1 VGLSEEVARLRDAI
15 ERLKQVS
22 SELKIG
28 ELVAQLRDIVDD
40 LYHYV
45 SKDAEHFFIKQV
57 YGGVKVCGRY
67 FEFYVDKASL
77 DMTVKEVYN
86 MFFNNVEVF
95 LTMMKQAIALLHDVV
110 ELLSKRL
117 DVVALIRE
125 AEQALS
131 KLQQAYS

>member
-1 VGLSEEVARLRDAI
+1 VGLSEEVVRLKDAI
-15 ERLKQVS
+15 ERLKQIS
-22 SELKIG
+22 DELKIS
-28 ELVAQLRDIVDD
+28 ELVAQLRDVIDD
-40 LYHYV
+40 LHHYIM
-45 SKDAEHFFIKQV
+45 KDAEHFFIKQI
-57 YGGVKVCGRY
+57 YGGVKVCGRH

-77 DMTVKEVYN
+77 DMSIRDVYN
-86 MFFNNVEVF
+86 AFFNNTEIF
-95 LTMMKQAIALLHDVV
+95 LTIMKQAIALLHDVV

>member
-1 VGLSEEVARLRDAI
+1 VSLSEEVARLKDAI

-22 SELKIG
+22 SELNVG

-45 SKDAEHFFIKQV
+45 SKDAEHFSIRQA
-57 YGGVKVCGRY
+57 YNSVKVCGRY

-86 MFFNNVEVF
+86 MFFNNVEIF
-95 LTMMKQAIALLHDVV
+95 LTMMKQAIALLRDVV
-110 ELLSKRL
+110 EVLVKRL

-125 AEQALS
+125 AEQALG
-131 KLQQAYS
+131 KLQQAGS

>member
-1 VGLSEEVARLRDAI
+1 
-15 ERLKQVS
+15 VS

-45 SKDAEHFFIKQV
+45 SKDAEYFSIRQA
-57 YGGVKVCGRY
+57 YNSVKVHGRY

-77 DMTVKEVYN
+77 DMSIRDVYN
-86 MFFNNVEVF
+86 AFFNNTEIF
-95 LTMMKQAIALLHDVV
+95 LTIMKQAIALLHDVV